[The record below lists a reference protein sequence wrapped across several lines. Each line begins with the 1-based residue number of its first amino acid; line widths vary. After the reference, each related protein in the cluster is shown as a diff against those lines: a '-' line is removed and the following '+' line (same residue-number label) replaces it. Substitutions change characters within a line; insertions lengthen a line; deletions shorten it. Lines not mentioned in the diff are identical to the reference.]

1 MCVGVTH
8 THTHAHTST
17 KADYLSNIDKAERDA
32 EAAASS
38 LSVCAMP

>member
-1 MCVGVTH
+1 MSVGVTY
-8 THTHAHTST
+8 TQTHTST